1 MPPRL
6 STAVQLGDVP
16 TYDFTGRRLK
26 LVPPPPAAPMAAE
39 PSPLLEAIRAYLD
52 RRS

>member
-6 STAVQLGDVP
+6 SVARPLQDVP
-16 TYDFTGRRLK
+16 TYDFFGRRLK
-26 LVPPPPAAPMAAE
+26 LVPPPPAPAVAAE